1 MRLLLLLLL
10 SFSLS
15 AQNFDFL
22 NGFNFGDGEG
32 DDDACEQLC
41 FFSNGDLLAT
51 GQFEGLIDFD
61 PDSAQ
66 SFLAT
71 SVQGGGEPYF
81 LRYDSQG
88 NLIWWRAL
96 RSKRDIHIYGVQ
108 LDAQDNIYLTGTY
121 IEEVIFDAS
130 DPNARLSGI
139 SPNDGD
145 GYLAKFDPNGGYL
158 WSKRFAG
165 TGIDAGI
172 DIEINPA
179 GEIVVLG
186 HFGDSLQFDPAQSS
200 SLRISAGAGDI
211 FMAAYD
217 ANNGNFKWTQSITGI
232 GFDNARALAIDAL
245 GNYYINGDYTSTI
258 TFSLSPLSTLVSS
271 GGNDVF
277 VAKYDVNRNFKWAE
291 KIAGSSTDLGVDMIL
306 IGDTLLAIAGTFR
319 NNVQLDPA
327 GINPVQTGA
336 SSLPDIFLTVLDT
349 AAQFRW
355 GHTFGS
361 TSTDQVY
368 DLTYDPAGLLYIG
381 GYFALTVDFDPNP
394 NATQNRNGLGGDG
407 FYAGYQVNN
416 GAFSQVQQIA
426 GPTFTKVNALALAPN
441 QKIWAG
447 GALYGTADFN
457 PSGAPFNLSSPA
469 SNNSNSFFA
478 AYSGAN
484 FDTAWLTQDREGGND
499 QAKKSIFLQ
508 NGKVLSTGFFS
519 GGVDFDSDTGQTWLN
534 SHGQEDIYL
543 AQYKNDLSL
552 EWAIKLGGIGS
563 DAGMAIAEDPA
574 GNLYLAGE
582 YEGTLYFEN
591 LGQSDSLVGQSN
603 LAAFLAKYSPQGNL
617 IWIQNLTGNP
627 GFAYIND
634 LSVNA
639 SAQIAVAGLY
649 QGSISFDGTN
659 MTPNASNRAAFLAVY
674 DSAQGLVWSQIV
686 DGSSNEYG
694 LSTLAA
700 SNGDFYLGGS
710 YRNTVDFDPGSAVLN
725 RSSSFGTNDIFITK
739 YNSSG
744 AFQWVRTYGQRSFEG
759 ARDISEDS
767 QGNLYI
773 TGEFEGTVDFNPP
786 QLDTLSSAGA
796 TDAFVL
802 KLDPNG
808 SFIWAKQLGG
818 SNNDIGY
825 GLQVKNGQ
833 VFHAG
838 SFYNTIDLNPN
849 ADTLFAT
856 AAARRDIYLQ
866 VLDTAGNFVQG
877 LSFGNLADDEAF
889 AVDHL
894 NGQTLLSGYF
904 GNTVDFNPQ
913 PNQEQILRSFGDQDG
928 FLVKLG
934 NAGPCPTAYDTI
946 HVQACGSY
954 TWFGRVLNQSAWYQE
969 QLFTQAGCDSIISL
983 DLQISPHFDSLQS
996 ISACNSYPWRGTVY
1010 HQSGVYYDS
1019 LQSQAGCDS
1028 IYQLDLNL
1036 NFSFT
1041 DTLAISACDNY
1052 TWRGTTYNQSGV
1064 YYDSLQSQA
1073 SCDSI
1078 YQLDLNLSS
1087 TFTDTLAISACDN
1100 YTWRGTT
1107 YNQSGLYYD
1116 SLVSAFAGCDSIYI
1130 LDLII
1135 NTSYYQ
1141 TLSLQSCD
1149 SLVLAGNTYY
1159 SSGQYFDTLQS
1170 TSGCDSILELNLQ
1183 IDSLDL
1189 NVATNGF
1196 NAAAQQT
1203 NAQYQ
1208 WINCDNGAI
1217 IPGATQA
1224 IFDPVNYNAPN
1235 ASYAVIISQG
1245 NCSDTSACI
1254 FLQNIGLEEM
1264 LSSHL
1269 NLYPNPSDGKVYLE
1283 WPHAGTYKLELYDAA
1298 GALIRAWPVLE
1309 NSTTYEFEL
1318 PQAAGS
1324 YFLRIQNAAGDHW
1337 QKTVIRH

>member
-1 MRLLLLLLL
+1 MRILILLLL
-10 SFSLS
+10 SFGVS

-32 DDDACEQLC
+32 DDDECENLA
-41 FFSNGDLLAT
+41 FFSNGDILAT

-61 PDSAQ
+61 PDSAT
-66 SFLAT
+66 SFLASST
-71 SVQGGGEPYF
+71 ESGGESYF

-88 NLIWWRAL
+88 TLIWWRVL
-96 RSKRDIHIYGVQ
+96 RSNRDINLYGFKI
-108 LDAQDNIYLTGTY
+108 DAQDNIYLTGSF
-121 IEEVIFDAS
+121 IDAVIFDAQH
-130 DPNARLSGI
+130 PQGRLSGI
-139 SPNDGD
+139 SPNDAD
-145 GYLAKFDPNGGYL
+145 GYVAKFDGQGNFQ
-158 WSKRFAG
+158 WAKRFAG
-165 TGIDAGI
+165 TGIDTGI
-172 DIEINPA
+172 DLEINPA

-186 HFGDSLQFDPAQSS
+186 HFGDSLLFEASQPS
-200 SLRISAGAGDI
+200 SLQISAGAGDI

-217 ANNGNFKWTQSITGI
+217 TAQGNFNWVQSITGI
-232 GFDNARALAIDAL
+232 GFDNARALAIDAQ

-277 VAKYDVNRNFKWAE
+277 VAKYDVNRNFKWAK

-306 IGDTLLAIAGTFR
+306 IGDTLLALTGTFR
-319 NNVQLDPA
+319 NNIQLDPA
-327 GINPVQTGA
+327 GLNPVQIGA

-349 AAQFRW
+349 AAQFQW

-368 DLTYDPAGLLYIG
+368 DLMYDPAGIIYFG
-381 GYFALTVDFDPNP
+381 GYFALTVDFDPDP
-394 NATQNRNGLGGDG
+394 NASQNLSALGGDG
-407 FYAGYQVNN
+407 FFAAYNASN
-416 GAFSQVQQIA
+416 GAFHQVRQIA
-426 GPTFTKVNALALAPN
+426 GAGFSKINALALAPN
-441 QKIWAG
+441 HKVWAG
-447 GALYGTADFN
+447 GGLYGLTNFN
-457 PSGAPFNLSSPA
+457 PAGTAFNLSSPA
-469 SNNSNSFFA
+469 TNNANSFFA
-478 AYSGAN
+478 SYTSTA
-484 FDTAWLTQDREGGND
+484 FDTAWATEDSEGGND

-508 NGKVLSTGFFS
+508 NGKILSTGFFS
-519 GGVDFDSDTGQTWLN
+519 GRVDFDLDTGETWLN
-534 SHGQEDIYL
+534 SYGEEDIYL
-543 AQYKNDLSL
+543 AQYQNNLSL
-552 EWAIKLGGIGS
+552 DWALSLGGLNT
-563 DAGMAIAEDPA
+563 DKGMAIAEDPA

-582 YEGTLYFEN
+582 YEGKLYFN
-591 LGQSDSLVGQSN
+591 NQGQSDSLVGQAN
-603 LAAFLAKYSPQGNL
+603 LAAFLAKYSPQGDL
-617 IWIQNLTGNP
+617 LWIQNITGNP
-627 GFAYIND
+627 GFAFIND

-649 QGSISFDGTN
+649 QGSISLDGVNT
-659 MTPNASNRAAFLAVY
+659 TPIASNRAAFLAVY
-674 DSAQGLVWSQIV
+674 DSAQGLVWEQIV

-744 AFQWVRTYGQRSFEG
+744 AFQWVRTYGQRNFEG
-759 ARDISEDS
+759 ARDICEDS

-796 TDAFVL
+796 TDAFIL

-825 GLQVKNGQ
+825 GLQVKNGL
-833 VFHAG
+833 VFHVG

-856 AAARRDIYLQ
+856 AVARRDIYLQ

-877 LSFGNLADDEAF
+877 LSFGNLAEDEAF
-889 AVDHL
+889 SVDHF

-904 GNTVDFNPQ
+904 GNSVDFNPH
-913 PNQEQILRSFGDQDG
+913 PAQEQILRSFGDQDG

-934 NAGPCPTAYDTI
+934 NAGPCPTSYDT
-946 HVQACGSY
+946 VQAQACGSY
-954 TWFGRVLNQSAWYQE
+954 TWFNRVLNQSGWYQQ

-983 DLQISPHFDSLQS
+983 DLQISPRFDSLLS
-996 ISACNSYPWRGTVY
+996 ISACNSFSWRGKTFN
-1010 HQSGVYYDS
+1010 QSGVYFDS

-1052 TWRGTTYNQSGV
+1052 TWRGTVYHQSGV
-1064 YYDSLQSQA
+1064 YFDSLQSLA
-1073 SCDSI
+1073 GCDSI

-1100 YTWRGTT
+1100 YTWRGTV
-1107 YNQSGLYYD
+1107 YHQSGVYYD

-1149 SLVLAGNTYY
+1149 SIVLAGSSYY

-1170 TSGCDSILELNLQ
+1170 SSGCDSILEINLQ

-1189 NVATNGF
+1189 NVASNGF

-1208 WINCDNGAI
+1208 WINCDNDTI

-1235 ASYAVIISQG
+1235 ASYAVIISIG

-1264 LSSHL
+1264 LPSHL
-1269 NLYPNPSDGKVYLE
+1269 NLYPNPSDGKVYLK
-1283 WPHAGTYKLELYDAA
+1283 WPQAGTYKLELFDAA

-1309 NSTTYEFEL
+1309 NSSTYEFEL

-1324 YFLRIQNAAGDHW
+1324 YFLRIQNDAGDSW
-1337 QKTVIRH
+1337 QKTVIRY

>member
-1 MRLLLLLLL
+1 MLL
-10 SFSLS
+10 FSLNIS
-15 AQNFDFL
+15 AQSFDFIE
-22 NGFNFGDGEG
+22 GVNFGDGEG
-32 DDDACEQLC
+32 DDDECLQLA
-41 FFSNGDLLAT
+41 FFSNGDILAT

-61 PDSAQ
+61 PDSSK

-81 LRYDSQG
+81 LRYDTLG
-88 NLIWWRAL
+88 NLIWWRSL
-96 RSKRDIHIYGVQ
+96 RSKRDIHIYGMQ

-121 IEEVIFDAS
+121 IEELIFDANNPS
-130 DPNARLSGI
+130 ARLSGI

-145 GYLAKFDPNGGYL
+145 GYLAKFDSNGNYL
-158 WSKRFAG
+158 WSQRFAG

-179 GEIVVLG
+179 GEIIVLG
-186 HFGDSLQFDPAQSS
+186 HFGDSLQFDPTQLS
-200 SLRISAGAGDI
+200 SLRISAGAGDV

-217 ANNGNFKWTQSITGI
+217 ANSGNFKWAKSISGI

-245 GNYYINGDYTSTI
+245 GNYYILGDYTSTI
-258 TFSLSPLSTLVSS
+258 TFSLSPLRNLVSS

-277 VAKYDVNRNFKWAE
+277 IAKYNVNRNFQWAE
-291 KIAGSSTDLGVDMIL
+291 KIAGNSTDLGAGMLL
-306 IGDTLLAIAGTFR
+306 IGDTILAIAGTFR

-327 GINPVQTGA
+327 GLNPLQTSA
-336 SSLPDIFLTVLDT
+336 SSLPDIFITVLDT
-349 AAQFRW
+349 ASQFQW

-361 TSTDQVY
+361 TSTDLVY
-368 DLTYDPAGLLYIG
+368 DLMYNPAGLLYIA
-381 GYFALTVDFDPNP
+381 GYFALTVDFDPDP
-394 NATQNRNGLGGDG
+394 TATQNLTGLGGDG
-407 FYAGYQVNN
+407 FYAGYQISN
-416 GAFSQVQQIA
+416 GSFSQVHQIS
-426 GPTFTKVNALALAPN
+426 GSTFTKVNTLALAPN
-441 QKIWAG
+441 QKVWAG
-447 GALYGTADFN
+447 GALYGTANFN
-457 PSGAPFNLSSPA
+457 PNSTAFNLSSSA

-478 AYSGAN
+478 AYNVAS
-484 FDTAWLTQDREGGND
+484 FDTAWVTEDREGGND

-508 NGKVLSTGFFS
+508 NGKILSTGFFS
-519 GGVDFDSDTGQTWLN
+519 GGVDFDPDTGQTWLN

-543 AQYKNDLSL
+543 AQYQNNLGLD
-552 EWAIKLGGIGS
+552 WAIRLGGIGS

-574 GNLYLAGE
+574 GNLYVAGE
-582 YEGTLYFEN
+582 YEGTLYFNN

-617 IWIQNLTGNP
+617 IWIQNITGNP
-627 GFAYIND
+627 GFAFIND
-634 LSVNA
+634 LSVNS
-639 SAQIAVAGLY
+639 SAQIAIAGLY
-649 QGSISFDGTN
+649 QGSISFDGINSTA
-659 MTPNASNRAAFLAVY
+659 NASNRAAFLAVY
-674 DSAQGLVWSQIV
+674 DSAQSLLWNKIV

-694 LSTLAA
+694 LSSLAA

-710 YRNTVDFDPGSAVLN
+710 YRNTVDFDPSSTVLN

-744 AFQWVRTYGQRSFEG
+744 AFQWVRTYGQRNFEG
-759 ARDISEDS
+759 ARDITEDS

-786 QLDTLSSAGA
+786 QLDTLVSAGA

-802 KLDPNG
+802 KLDPSG

-818 SNNDIGY
+818 SSNDIGY
-825 GLQVKNGQ
+825 GLKIKSGQ
-833 VFHAG
+833 LYHTG

-849 ADTLFAT
+849 TDTLFAT
-856 AAARRDIYLQ
+856 ASARRDLYLQ

-889 AVDHL
+889 DVDHL
-894 NGQTLLSGYF
+894 NGETLLSGYF
-904 GNTVDFNPQ
+904 GNSVDFNPH
-913 PNQEQILRSFGDQDG
+913 PNQEQLLRSFGDQDG
-928 FLVKLG
+928 FLLKLG
-934 NAGPCPTAYDTI
+934 NAGPCAVAYDTVQ
-946 HVQACGSY
+946 VQACGSY

-983 DLQISPHFDSLQS
+983 DLHISPLFDSLQS
-996 ISACNSYPWRGTVY
+996 TAACNSYSWRGTVY
-1010 HQSGVYYDS
+1010 SQSGVYYDS
-1019 LQSQAGCDS
+1019 LQSQAACDS
-1028 IYQLDLNL
+1028 IYQLNL
-1036 NFSFT
+1036 TINYSFS
-1041 DTLAISACDNY
+1041 DTLNISTCSSY
-1052 TWRGTTYNQSGV
+1052 SWRGTVYNQSGV
-1064 YYDSLQSQA
+1064 YYDSL
-1073 SCDSI
+1073 
-1078 YQLDLNLSS
+1078 
-1087 TFTDTLAISACDN
+1087 
-1100 YTWRGTT
+1100 
-1107 YNQSGLYYD
+1107 
-1116 SLVSAFAGCDSIYI
+1116 VSASAGCDSIYI

-1135 NTSYYQ
+1135 NASYYQ

-1159 SSGQYFDTLQS
+1159 SSGLYLDTLQS
-1170 TSGCDSILELNLQ
+1170 TSGCDSILEINLQ

-1208 WINCDNGAI
+1208 WINCDNGII

-1235 ASYAVIISQG
+1235 ASYAVIISKG

-1254 FLQNIGLEEM
+1254 FLQNIGLEER
-1264 LSSHL
+1264 LGQFL

-1283 WPHAGTYKLELYDAA
+1283 WPKDGTYKLELYDAA
-1298 GALIRAWPVLE
+1298 GALIRAWLVLE
-1309 NSTTYEFEL
+1309 NRNTYNFEL
-1318 PQAAGS
+1318 PKTDGT
-1324 YFLRIQNAAGDHW
+1324 YFLRIQNTAGENWH
-1337 QKTVIRH
+1337 KTVIRY